1 MRSRR
6 RTHHSHVAWSGSD
19 EEFQSQTPQPAW
31 DAAWDRVRAERK
43 QAGLPNTYVPEPV
56 SLCLHATYAE
66 TQTNNLGVSL
76 DAVSSVGNWYGKKTS
91 DA

>member
-1 MRSRR
+1 MKMRSRR
-6 RTHHSHVAWSGSD
+6 RTHHSHVAWSGSG

-43 QAGLPNTYVPEPV
+43 QAGLPNAYVPEPV
-56 SLCLHATYAE
+56 SLCIHVTYAE

-76 DAVSSVGNWYGKKTS
+76 DAVS
-91 DA
+91 